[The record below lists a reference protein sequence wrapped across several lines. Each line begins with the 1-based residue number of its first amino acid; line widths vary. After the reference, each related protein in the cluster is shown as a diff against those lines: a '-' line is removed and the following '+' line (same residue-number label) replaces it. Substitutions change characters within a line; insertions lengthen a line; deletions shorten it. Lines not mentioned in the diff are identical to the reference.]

1 MFYIA
6 CTRGKKRTT
15 IMTIVGREG
24 MFLHEM
30 DLSTAEELVKLGG
43 SIGEIGGSLGNK
55 GAEASSEARNRR
67 KLEGMSI
74 E

>member
-1 MFYIA
+1 
-6 CTRGKKRTT
+6 
-15 IMTIVGREG
+15 MTIVGREG

-30 DLSTAEELVKLGG
+30 DLSTAEELVGIGG
-43 SIGEIGGSLGNK
+43 SVGEIGGSLGNK

-67 KLEGMSI
+67 KLEDMSI

>member
-1 MFYIA
+1 
-6 CTRGKKRTT
+6 
-15 IMTIVGREG
+15 MTIAGKEG
-24 MFLHEM
+24 MFINEM
-30 DLSTAEELVKLGG
+30 DLSTAKELVGVGG

-67 KLEGMSI
+67 KFEGMAI